1 MYYFDACFQQI
12 VRVDTRNQNYVS
24 VKARSARECD
34 PQMFTSAQVPRPLLE
49 KVIKKYE
56 CIFHVVFYHLVKIE
70 M

>member
-34 PQMFTSAQVPRPLLE
+34 RQMFTSAQVPTALG
-49 KVIKKYE
+49 KINKKNMSAYFML
-56 CIFHVVFYHLVKIE
+56 CSIIL
-70 M
+70 